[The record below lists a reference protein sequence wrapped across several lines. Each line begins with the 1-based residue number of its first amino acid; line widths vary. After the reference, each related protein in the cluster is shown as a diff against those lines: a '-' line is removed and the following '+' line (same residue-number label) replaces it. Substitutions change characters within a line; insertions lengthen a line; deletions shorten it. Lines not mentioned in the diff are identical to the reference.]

1 MEILGEYLKLIG
13 WGIVG
18 ILTMVLSLW
27 IVLLVFTWLTPVD
40 EWEELKKGNLAMAL
54 VMAAVIISFAISR
67 LIGDCA
73 AELCSMRQRKPVLLM
88 MKPGISIPLNGRIAK
103 CRLPCLF

>member
-1 MEILGEYLKLIG
+1 MEIFGEYLKLIG

-54 VMAAVIISFAISR
+54 VMAAVIISFALVD

-73 AELCSMRQRKPVLLM
+73 AELCSMRQKSPYC
-88 MKPGISIPLNGRIAK
+88 S
-103 CRLPCLF
+103 